1 MYDKKN
7 IGKRI
12 KDIRIRSGQT
22 QEQFGK
28 IFSASKGNVAMWEKG
43 ATLPNVDRL
52 SLISDYANISVDEL
66 LYGQKTTFESLKK
79 MRSDNYS
86 KLKNIIYKTVTDF
99 ISRYDDIEDNI
110 YFKLNPTDV
119 TYFQRL
125 FGRLELQE
133 EFKDDSS
140 TPYETIVNSLS
151 QKISNLILKDIS
163 EVNPDE
169 YDSRI
174 KYLEGLSLY
183 MSFGEE
189 YSEHIFKYLI
199 FICERI
205 GKTNIENLKF
215 MLKRH
220 VNHLVNKINDTVYDY
235 DSELNKNDFYKIYN
249 TITNNNFLVNKNALV
264 KSINHDDYI
273 SMIQQVNKLLLT
285 IEEFKDEGNS
295 HDT

>member
-1 MYDKKN
+1 MYDKKE

-12 KDIRIRSGQT
+12 KRIRINSGKT

-52 SLISDYANISVDEL
+52 NLISDYANISVNEL
-66 LYGQKTTFESLKK
+66 LYGQKITLESLKE
-79 MRSDNYS
+79 MQLENQSA
-86 KLKNIIYKTVTDF
+86 LKNIIYTTVADF
-99 ISRYDDIEDNI
+99 LNRYYDVEDNI
-110 YFKLNPTDV
+110 YFKLNPADV
-119 TYFQRL
+119 NYFKRL

-133 EFKDDSS
+133 EINSDNSVTDES
-140 TPYETIVNSLS
+140 VLNSLS
-151 QKISNLILKDIS
+151 QKFSSLIFKDIS
-163 EVNPDE
+163 EINTNK

-174 KYLEGLSLY
+174 RYLEDLSLY

-199 FICERI
+199 FLCERI

-215 MLKRH
+215 MLHRH
-220 VNHLVNKINDTVYDY
+220 VEQLVSNINDTVYDY
-235 DSELNKNDFYKIYN
+235 DSDYNKDDFYKIYN
-249 TITNNNFLVNKNALV
+249 NITKNNFLVNEKSLV

-273 SMIQQVNKLLLT
+273 HMIQKVNNLSST
-285 IEEFKDEGNS
+285 IDNLKDAGDT